1 MCHWDVGTLM
11 VPSGGTL
18 FKYGSF
24 WSEKQTQER
33 RIETKV
39 WNERTSTLRHHYRN
53 LPEAIRSYNLCDLLV
68 IAGQAIDLSR
78 VKCAYHLSSI
88 LACKLMIGTH
98 SGNAPLNQDKLCHE
112 PMRNRALPENSGQHY
127 CFQRHKAH
135 NWLEVNRCGGQCL
148 KVPTFDAKADWL
160 DRGDTRRR
168 TVVFGGSI
176 TLPYIANSQ
185 LNLYIE
191 NKWTPSF
198 GTELPRIYLQRSS
211 FKNILDNTVS
221 AVVRAV
227 ICLIV
232 VLDGH
237 ILTLS
242 STIRRVTTLMLCIDM
257 ITEFRN
263 GFRKSKGGDRTRID
277 TQTGFYYASA
287 IWIAVFDNDN
297 SLWNFK
303 IIQILV
309 VLGDMCQQK
318 KTGTTHGASIMVL
331 FLFVNHHIPFQLDD
345 IPGDSS
351 LSDLHRRDVFL
362 ELCKSNNTTQE
373 ATGEKRA
380 GEGWTRSEITSLMS
394 TIVTPLVG
402 TAVGAFWGSIFAFAS
417 PKILQKIC
425 TALKDWQ
432 MSRPVTSGAR
442 WAMDSARPIIPSS
455 PSQMEAGTRIIA
467 TQNLISEG
475 SDQGFKE
482 PHILWP
488 LVSEIYYS

>member
-1 MCHWDVGTLM
+1 MDFLLSLLLAHWLEYCADGGVWRLNYLTLHCQ
-11 VPSGGTL
+11 VVLILETVINTLNSALVVRVDSPPIKFSIEPLYRKQVDSIIRNRITTHIPAAVIIREYRPSTTV
-18 FKYGSF
+18 
-24 WSEKQTQER
+24 SEQNSMEIPRK
-33 RIETKV
+33 
-39 WNERTSTLRHHYRN
+39 
-53 LPEAIRSYNLCDLLV
+53 
-68 IAGQAIDLSR
+68 
-78 VKCAYHLSSI
+78 I
-88 LACKLMIGTH
+88 LAH
-98 SGNAPLNQDKLCHE
+98 RQ
-112 PMRNRALPENSGQHY
+112 
-127 CFQRHKAH
+127 
-135 NWLEVNRCGGQCL
+135 
-148 KVPTFDAKADWL
+148 
-160 DRGDTRRR
+160 
-168 TVVFGGSI
+168 
-176 TLPYIANSQ
+176 
-185 LNLYIE
+185 
-191 NKWTPSF
+191 
-198 GTELPRIYLQRSS
+198 
-211 FKNILDNTVS
+211 LDNTVS

-237 ILTLS
+237 VLTLS

-331 FLFVNHHIPFQLDD
+331 FLFANHHIPFQLQDD
-345 IPGDSS
+345 SPGDSS

-362 ELCKSNNTTQE
+362 ELCKSNTTQE

-402 TAVGAFWGSIFAFAS
+402 PAVGAFWGSIFAFAS

-442 WAMDSARPIIPSS
+442 WAMDSARPIIPPS

-467 TQNLISEG
+467 MQNVHPSIHVLPPPATIRASRSRTFFG
-475 SDQGFKE
+475 R
-482 PHILWP
+482 W
-488 LVSEIYYS
+488 